1 MGFIREIY
9 SENRA
14 GLVVSFSQTETNE
27 SFFAG
32 DSVKEAM
39 KHFNMYEKDG
49 SLFVKTEDSQALNE
63 LGIAN
68 NEATDFRATVD
79 ALIQT
84 MTDEEAI
91 ASQVLF
97 PNWQSGKSY
106 TLNERVRYGG
116 KLYKVLQEH
125 TSQDD
130 WAPDAATSLFAC
142 LLTDEE
148 NGTIQEWTQPDST
161 NGYVTGDIVSH
172 NGKFYKSMVDNNV
185 WEPGTTGAPWTECAE
200 DGGDII
206 AEYASGTIYSTGD
219 QVVYNGV
226 VYTSLID
233 NNSWSPTD
241 YPAGWQEVV

>member
-14 GLVVSFSQTETNE
+14 GLVVSFSQAETSK

-79 ALIQT
+79 ALIQS
-84 MTDEEAI
+84 MTDEEAV

-97 PNWQSGKSY
+97 PNWQSGKFY
-106 TLNERVRYGG
+106 ALDKRVRYGG
-116 KLYKVLQEH
+116 KLYKVLQAH
-125 TSQDD
+125 TSQSD
-130 WAPDAATSLFAC
+130 WTPDVAASLFAC

-148 NGTIQEWTQPDST
+148 SGTIQEWVQPDST
-161 NGYVTGDIVSH
+161 NGYSV
-172 NGKFYKSMVDNNV
+172 
-185 WEPGTTGAPWTECAE
+185 
-200 DGGDII
+200 
-206 AEYASGTIYSTGD
+206 GD
-219 QVVYNGV
+219 QVIYNGV
-226 VYTSLID
+226 IYTSLID
-233 NNSWSPTD
+233 NNVWSPAD
-241 YPAGWQEVV
+241 YPAGWQLVE

>member
-84 MTDEEAI
+84 MTDEDWTTLKSIMKSILTGHENPNVKYLKWEA
-91 ASQVLF
+91 
-97 PNWQSGKSY
+97 
-106 TLNERVRYGG
+106 
-116 KLYKVLQEH
+116 
-125 TSQDD
+125 
-130 WAPDAATSLFAC
+130 
-142 LLTDEE
+142 
-148 NGTIQEWTQPDST
+148 
-161 NGYVTGDIVSH
+161 
-172 NGKFYKSMVDNNV
+172 
-185 WEPGTTGAPWTECAE
+185 
-200 DGGDII
+200 
-206 AEYASGTIYSTGD
+206 
-219 QVVYNGV
+219 
-226 VYTSLID
+226 
-233 NNSWSPTD
+233 
-241 YPAGWQEVV
+241 

>member
-14 GLVVSFSQTETNE
+14 GLVVSFSQAETSKN
-27 SFFAG
+27 FFAG

-79 ALIQT
+79 ALIQS

-91 ASQVLF
+91 ASQMLF

-106 TLNERVRYGG
+106 ALDERVRYGG
-116 KLYKVLQEH
+116 KLYKVLQAH
-125 TSQDD
+125 TSQND
-130 WAPDAATSLFAC
+130 WTPDVAVSLFAC
-142 LLTDEE
+142 LLIDEE
-148 NGTIQEWTQPDST
+148 GGTIQEWAQPDST
-161 NGYVTGDIVSH
+161 NGYAIGDIVSY
-172 NGKFYKSMVDNNV
+172 NGKYYKSTADNNV
-185 WEPGTTGAPWTECAE
+185 YEPGTTGAPWKECDE
-200 DGGDII
+200 NGNNVVS
-206 AEYASGTIYSTGD
+206 EYVAGTVYATGD

-233 NNSWSPTD
+233 NNSWSPAD

>member
-97 PNWQSGKSY
+97 PNWQSSKSY

-116 KLYKVLQEH
+116 KLYKVLQAH

-130 WAPDAATSLFAC
+130 WTPDAATSLFAC
-142 LLTDEE
+142 LLIDEE
-148 NGTIQEWTQPDST
+148 NGTIQEWKQPDST
-161 NGYVTGDIVSH
+161 NGYATGDIVSY
-172 NGKFYKSMVDNNV
+172 NGKFYKSTADNNV

-200 DGGDII
+200 DGGDIV
-206 AEYASGTIYSTGD
+206 AEYVSGTIYSTGD

-233 NNSWSPTD
+233 NNSWSPAD
-241 YPAGWQEVV
+241 YPAGWQLVE

>member
-9 SENRA
+9 SGNRA
-14 GLVVSFSQTETNE
+14 GLVVSFNQTKTNKN
-27 SFFAG
+27 FFAG
-32 DSVKEAM
+32 DSVEEAM

-79 ALIQT
+79 ALIHS

-106 TLNERVRYGG
+106 ALNERVRYDG
-116 KLYKVLQEH
+116 KLYKVLQAH

-130 WAPDAATSLFAC
+130 WTPDVAASLFAC

-148 NGTIQEWTQPDST
+148 GGTIQEWVQPDST
-161 NGYVTGDIVSH
+161 NGYSV
-172 NGKFYKSMVDNNV
+172 
-185 WEPGTTGAPWTECAE
+185 
-200 DGGDII
+200 
-206 AEYASGTIYSTGD
+206 GD
-219 QVVYNGV
+219 QVTYNGAI
-226 VYTSLID
+226 YTSLID
-233 NNSWSPTD
+233 NNVWSPAD
-241 YPAGWQEVV
+241 YPAGWQLVE

>member
-9 SENRA
+9 SGNRA
-14 GLVVSFSQTETNE
+14 GLVVSFNQTKTNKN
-27 SFFAG
+27 FFAG
-32 DSVKEAM
+32 DSVEEAM

-79 ALIQT
+79 ALIQS

-106 TLNERVRYGG
+106 ALNERVRYDG
-116 KLYKVLQEH
+116 KLYKVLQAH

-130 WAPDAATSLFAC
+130 WTPDVAASLFAC

-148 NGTIQEWTQPDST
+148 GGTIQEWVQPDST
-161 NGYVTGDIVSH
+161 NGYSAGDKVT
-172 NGKFYKSMVDNNV
+172 
-185 WEPGTTGAPWTECAE
+185 
-200 DGGDII
+200 
-206 AEYASGTIYSTGD
+206 
-219 QVVYNGV
+219 YNGAI
-226 VYTSLID
+226 YTSLID
-233 NNSWSPTD
+233 NNVWSPAD
-241 YPAGWQEVV
+241 YPAGWQLVE

>member
-14 GLVVSFSQTETNE
+14 GLVVSFSQTETSE

-32 DSVKEAM
+32 DSVEEAM

-91 ASQVLF
+91 TSQVLF

-106 TLNERVRYGG
+106 ALNDRVRYGG
-116 KLYKVLQEH
+116 KLYKVLQAH

-130 WAPDAATSLFAC
+130 WTPDAAVSLFAC

-148 NGTIQEWTQPDST
+148 GGTIPEWAQPDST
-161 NGYVTGDIVSH
+161 NGYS
-172 NGKFYKSMVDNNV
+172 
-185 WEPGTTGAPWTECAE
+185 A
-200 DGGDII
+200 
-206 AEYASGTIYSTGD
+206 GD
-219 QVVYNGV
+219 QVIYNGII
-226 VYTSLID
+226 YTSLID
-233 NNSWSPTD
+233 NNVWSPVD
-241 YPAGWQEVV
+241 YPAGWNKEV